1 MSLFLLLGTPG
12 NATRGYPSIRA
23 FHNRMPVRR
32 TFLVIDFHR
41 ESRYLLV
48 KTLQRKFPD
57 AAIHEADDAAQ
68 AVELTRAGQLSAVIT
83 HRTFDLTG
91 AELVK
96 QLRAADALV
105 PIVMV
110 SGIDRQA
117 DALGAGA
124 TSFLAYDEWL
134 RIGSVVEAHMA
145 ARNAAGREPGPGP
158 GRPTT

>member
-1 MSLFLLLGTPG
+1 
-12 NATRGYPSIRA
+12 
-23 FHNRMPVRR
+23 MPAPHQ
-32 TFLVIDFHR
+32 FLVIDFHR

-57 AAIHEADDAAQ
+57 AVIHEADDATR
-68 AVELTRAGQLSAVIT
+68 AVELTRSGQLSAVIT
-83 HRTFDLTG
+83 HRTFDVTG

-96 QLRAADALV
+96 QLRAADASV

-110 SGIDRQA
+110 SGMDRAA

-124 TSFLAYDEWL
+124 TSFLPYDEWL

-145 ARNAAGREPGPGP
+145 TPAPPRLETKTDLPVRQA
-158 GRPTT
+158 